1 MSQPLLLRVS
11 THVQSY
17 LVQKYCAGPKCGEQ
31 EVMSSSW
38 NICSSNSECKTRID
52 SSPLLFR
59 AHVTANVR
67 IMYVCVCVMGGEES
81 FNPFAYILLSTVQ
94 WYRWSM

>member
-17 LVQKYCAGPKCGEQ
+17 LVQKYYAGPKCGEQ

-59 AHVTANVR
+59 ARVTANVR
-67 IMYVCVCVMGGEES
+67 IMYVCVCNGWGGE
-81 FNPFAYILLSTVQ
+81 L
-94 WYRWSM
+94 